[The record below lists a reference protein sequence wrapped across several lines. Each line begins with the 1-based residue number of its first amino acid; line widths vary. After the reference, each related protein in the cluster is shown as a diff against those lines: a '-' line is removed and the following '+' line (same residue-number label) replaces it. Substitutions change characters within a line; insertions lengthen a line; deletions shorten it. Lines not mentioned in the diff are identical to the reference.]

1 MLFSRKMSTFAL
13 MIEIDRHIEI
23 LLLSNDCVIV
33 PGLGGFMAHH
43 VEARYD
49 EEEQRYLPPL
59 RTLGFN
65 PLLKLNDSLLAQS
78 YIEAYDIS
86 YPEATRRIEEEV
98 DELKQHLCNEG
109 EYELKGIGTLRIN
122 DEGNYI
128 FEPCEAGILT
138 PDLYGLHPFEI
149 KRLAADTEGGQ
160 AEGTHTRAADSADTR
175 RTAAKAA
182 PAATGERQAGGGEST
197 GTTRKSGTGTTFA
210 ETQHTADADT
220 EAKEDGEERTIK
232 IKVAWLRN
240 IAAVAA
246 AVAAFFVFTPPVAN
260 SDRDSMAAAGPQ
272 EQVIMSLI
280 NESMAPRPAVD
291 LEPTKIKAA
300 VTGVA
305 AKTPQAAAPAA
316 KADTTPAGAVADTA
330 TENTTAT
337 AAATEAAAPSEKDS
351 MRYCIVMA
359 SHITRRN
366 AEAYVKELHDNGLAE
381 AHTYEHNKIM
391 RVVYGRYASEKDAQA
406 ALRDIRGNKY
416 FEQSWVYKKR

>member
-1 MLFSRKMSTFAL
+1 

-138 PDLYGLHPFEI
+138 PDLYGLYPFEI
-149 KRLAADTEGGQ
+149 KRLTTDTDSRQAD
-160 AEGTHTRAADSADTR
+160 GTHAHTAGSDNTR
-175 RTAAKAA
+175 RTAAKAT
-182 PAATGERQAGGGEST
+182 PAATGEKQADGGNNA
-197 GTTRKSGTGTTFA
+197 GTTRKTGTDATCA
-210 ETQHTADADT
+210 ETPHAADT
-220 EAKEDGEERTIK
+220 EKKENGEERTIK

-260 SDRDSMAAAGPQ
+260 SDRGSMAAAGPQ

-280 NESMAPRPAVD
+280 HESTAPRPSTD
-291 LEPTKIKAA
+291 LEPAKIKAA
-300 VTGVA
+300 VTGAA

-330 TENTTAT
+330 TENATDT
-337 AAATEAAAPSEKDS
+337 AAATEAAAPAEKDS

-359 SHITRRN
+359 SHITRHN
-366 AEAYVKELHDNGLAE
+366 AEAYVKELHDKGLAE

-406 ALRDIRGNKY
+406 VLRDIRGNKY

>member
-1 MLFSRKMSTFAL
+1 MLFSIKMSTFAL

-59 RTLGFN
+59 RTLGFT

-149 KRLAADTEGGQ
+149 KRLAADTDGS
-160 AEGTHTRAADSADTR
+160 RAATT
-175 RTAAKAA
+175 RTAESAATAKTSAKTA
-182 PAATGERQAGGGEST
+182 PAADGEPQAADGEKAATRKTGAG
-197 GTTRKSGTGTTFA
+197 GTTRA
-210 ETQHTADADT
+210 ETQHTADT
-220 EAKEDGEERTIK
+220 EEKDDVEERTIK

-260 SDRDSMAAAGPQ
+260 SDRNSMAAAGPQ

-280 NESMAPRPAVD
+280 NESMTPRPTTD

-300 VTGVA
+300 VAGAA

-316 KADTTPAGAVADTA
+316 KADTTSAGAVADTA
-330 TENTTAT
+330 TENATDTAAAT
-337 AAATEAAAPSEKDS
+337 AAAAPAEKDS

-359 SHITRRN
+359 SHITRHN
-366 AEAYVKELHDNGLAE
+366 AEAYVKELHDKGLAE